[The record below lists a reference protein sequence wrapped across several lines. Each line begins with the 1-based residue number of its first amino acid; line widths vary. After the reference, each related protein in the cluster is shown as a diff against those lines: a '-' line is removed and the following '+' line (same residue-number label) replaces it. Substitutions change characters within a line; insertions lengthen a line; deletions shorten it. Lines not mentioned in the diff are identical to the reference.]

1 MTDAALLAELIAER
15 AQVATVCT
23 EPAMIAFAGASAA
36 KLLGRLPDEMS
47 VVTCSGVFKNALGGG
62 LPGTERRGPAMAA
75 ALGAVIN
82 RPEAKLAILQAITPE
97 QLAAADAMIDAG
109 KVRAEADPTR
119 DGVYVGI
126 TVRGGGHVATV
137 TVAGGHSRVAEASR
151 DGMPVTLDNEP
162 ADRGSS
168 LAPAAPALPAT
179 ADLTGLRGWSFE
191 RLVTA
196 ALSLAYQD
204 IAYLRDGAA
213 SNRALGDAV
222 LDQRCTVPASLG
234 VPPLGLDLL
243 SLVPSANANAID
255 RRIRS
260 LVSAAV
266 AARMTGQEWPVL
278 TSAGSGNQG
287 ITVGIPVSVVAEA
300 LGASPDRQARALG
313 LAHAINL
320 YVHAFIGEVSPA
332 CGAVSAASG
341 VAVAVCW
348 LLDGDMSQMESAA
361 QLTLAGLLGMICD
374 GAKDSCA
381 LKCGTGA
388 VEGLMCGQWAR
399 SGVKLRAETGIIGN
413 SLSETLA
420 LAQSIVEDGLRQA
433 DGLIIAARNPS

>member
-1 MTDAALLAELIAER
+1 MTDAAILAELIAER

-36 KLLGRLPDEMS
+36 QLLGCMPDEMA
-47 VVTCSGVFKNALGGG
+47 VVTCSGVFKNALGAG

-82 RPEAKLAILQAITPE
+82 RPEAKLAILQAITPD
-97 QLAAADAMIDAG
+97 QLLTATSLVDAG
-109 KVRAEADPTR
+109 KVRAAADPTR
-119 DGVYVGI
+119 EGVYVE
-126 TVRGGGHVATV
+126 VVASGGGHVATV
-137 TVAGGHSRVAEASR
+137 TVAGGHSQLAAASR
-151 DGMPVTLDNEP
+151 DGVPIAIDEEP
-162 ADRGSS
+162 GAQPPYPT
-168 LAPAAPALPAT
+168 PAAAPKVDL
-179 ADLTGLRGWSFE
+179 ADLRGWSFE
-191 RLVTA
+191 RLVTT
-196 ALSLAYQD
+196 ALALAPQD
-204 IAYLRDGAA
+204 LTYLREGAA

-222 LDQRCTVPASLG
+222 LDQRCPVPASLG
-234 VPPLGLDLL
+234 IPPLGLDLL
-243 SLVPSANANAID
+243 SLVPSANANAVD

-266 AARMTGQEWPVL
+266 AARMTGQEWPVM

-287 ITVGIPVSVVAEA
+287 ITVGIPISIVAET
-300 LGASPDRQARALG
+300 LGATPEWQARALS
-313 LAHAINL
+313 LAHAVNL

-348 LLDGDMSQMESAA
+348 LLDGDMEQMESAA

-374 GAKDSCA
+374 GAKGSCA

-399 SGVKLRAETGIIGN
+399 SGVKLRADTGIIG
-413 SLSETLA
+413 SCLRETLT

-433 DGLIIAARNPS
+433 DGLIIAARNPI

>member
-1 MTDAALLAELIAER
+1 LIAER

-36 KLLGRLPDEMS
+36 RLLGCLPDEMS
-47 VVTCSGVFKNALGGG
+47 VVTCSGVFKNALGAG

-82 RPEAKLAILQAITPE
+82 RPEAKLAILQAITPD
-97 QLAAADAMIDAG
+97 QLMTAGSLVDAG
-109 KVRAEADPTR
+109 KVRAAADPTR
-119 DGVYVGI
+119 EGVYVE
-126 TVRGGGHVATV
+126 VVARAGGHVATV
-137 TVAGGHSRVAEASR
+137 TVAGGHSQVAAASR
-151 DGMPVTLDNEP
+151 DGMPITLDEEP
-162 ADRGSS
+162 GDQSPCPT
-168 LAPAAPALPAT
+168 PAAALK
-179 ADLTGLRGWSFE
+179 ADLADLRGWSFE
-191 RLVTA
+191 RLVTT
-196 ALSLAYQD
+196 ALALAPQD
-204 IAYLRDGAA
+204 VTYLREGAA

-222 LDQRCTVPASLG
+222 LSQRCPVPASLG
-234 VPPLGLDLL
+234 IPPLGLDLL
-243 SLVPSANANAID
+243 SLVPSANANAVD

-260 LVSAAV
+260 LVAAAV

-287 ITVGIPVSVVAEA
+287 ITVGIPISIVAETLAATPDQQSCA
-300 LGASPDRQARALG
+300 LS
-313 LAHAINL
+313 LAHAVNL

-348 LLDGDMSQMESAA
+348 LLNGDMGQMESAA

-374 GAKDSCA
+374 GAKGSCA

-399 SGVKLRAETGIIGN
+399 SGVKLRADTGIIGS
-413 SLSETLA
+413 SLSETLT

-433 DGLIIAARNPS
+433 DGLIIAARTPS